1 MAHDIPVIEAQT
13 RTKLGSRYANRL
25 RAEGKMPAVLY
36 GHGIDPVHLT
46 IDGKLLLDAILD
58 HAHLIEVNV
67 DGKVEAALIK
77 DLQWDHLSRY
87 LIHADL
93 TRVDRSERVEVD
105 VEIKFV
111 GSPKALEAA
120 GAVLEHP
127 LQALTIASRA
137 DAIPEMIS
145 VSIAELTTENPI
157 HAGDVTLP
165 EGVELVTEADTIVAA
180 ITIAR
185 EEEEEEVEGEEG
197 GAEPEV
203 IGKAKEGEGD
213 ED

>member
-1 MAHDIPVIEAQT
+1 MAHDIPVIEAEP

-36 GHGIDPVHLT
+36 GHGIDAVHIT
-46 IDGKLLLDAILD
+46 IDGKLLLDAILN
-58 HAHLIEVNV
+58 HAHLIEVNLE
-67 DGKVEAALIK
+67 GKVEAALIK
-77 DLQWDHLSRY
+77 DLQWDHLGRF

-105 VEIKFV
+105 VEIQLV

-127 LQALTIASRA
+127 LQALTVACRA
-137 DAIPEMIS
+137 DSIPEVIK
-145 VSIAELTTENPI
+145 VSIGELTAETPI
-157 HAGDVTLP
+157 HAGEIALP
-165 EGVELVTEADTIVAA
+165 EGVELVTEPETLIAS
-180 ITIAR
+180 ITMAR
-185 EEEEEEVEGEEG
+185 EEEEVAVDAEG

-203 IGKAKEGEGD
+203 IGKAKGD
-213 ED
+213 EENDA